1 MYNMCV
7 NETSCL
13 IAYTSTRPVR
23 TQTHYA
29 HCSDNSQNVVEGN
42 VLADMGVAGDELNV
56 LRAVDTHHI
65 PEHQQGLQTQHN
77 ACQPTMCNALLTN
90 TMPTR
95 HNTC

>member
-1 MYNMCV
+1 MYNMRV

-23 TQTHYA
+23 TQAHYA

-65 PEHQQGLQTQHN
+65 PEHQ
-77 ACQPTMCNALLTN
+77 
-90 TMPTR
+90 
-95 HNTC
+95 